1 MNYQNTEAQRI
12 SHCFVSWHLGGFIKN
27 LRLVCVAAVSLGFL
41 TSCTTGTHSG
51 ERYAV
56 NSQRTLFYK
65 YGPAQAT
72 GPDLALYKGQQ
83 VTMQSRAF
91 GYSHITTDDGQ
102 SGYVATED
110 LIPAPPPPEPL
121 PTPTLASTHGSS
133 NRRSRNSE
141 QTHGRRPSREEESQ
155 VPAPDLPKL
164 KLTPP
169 PELNFRY

>member
-1 MNYQNTEAQRI
+1 MNYQDTEAQRI
-12 SHCFVSWHLGGFIKN
+12 SGCFVSSCLGGFIKN
-27 LRLVCVAAVSLGFL
+27 LRWVCVAALLGFL
-41 TSCTTGTHSG
+41 TSCTSGTHSG

-83 VTMQSRAF
+83 ITMQSRAF
-91 GYSHITTDDGQ
+91 GYSRVMTDDGQ

-110 LIPAPPPPEPL
+110 LIPAPPPPEPS
-121 PTPTLASTHGSS
+121 PTPALASARNNS
-133 NRRSRNSE
+133 NRTRSNSSG
-141 QTHGRRPSREEESQ
+141 QSHGRRPTHEEESQ
-155 VPAPDLPKL
+155 VPEPDLPKL
-164 KLTPP
+164 KLIPP